1 MNIFVHFNKDM
12 SPNIKYDINIQD
24 VSQWEA
30 HLSFL
35 NKNYYEGNPIHELD
49 LYYELRKHIIS
60 TKSTHKIQFDI
71 VSRLFE
77 GGGLHDTKILGN
89 LRQHINVRYNE
100 NNTDQTIKYFK
111 NKINTLDIPHL
122 RGGYTKQNEINYQ
135 LHSALFVHK
144 LIKGL
149 TYRYILKTRK
159 QIQIQEYIM
168 EMIMNLALF
177 ELLQLHE
184 DYRTVFYIDQIA
196 CMCAVIIYLRMC
208 DNNEYKVDPN
218 KVLLL
223 TLTPIY
229 ALFYE

>member
-1 MNIFVHFNKDM
+1 MSHIIDFNLHDWANQLKT
-12 SPNIKYDINIQD
+12 
-24 VSQWEA
+24 
-30 HLSFL
+30 L
-35 NKNYYEGNPIHELD
+35 NDNYYAENNIHELD
-49 LYYELRKHIIS
+49 LYYELCKHIKGTAS
-60 TKSTHKIQFDI
+60 TDKIQFDI
-71 VSRLFE
+71 VSRLFK
-77 GGGLHDTKILGN
+77 GGSLHDETILQKLN
-89 LRQHINVRYNE
+89 DDVASKYNK
-100 NNTDQTIKYFK
+100 NNTDETIKYFK
-111 NKINTLDIPHL
+111 NKINTLNI
-122 RGGYTKQNEINYQ
+122 RSFAGGYIKKNDKDYQ
-135 LHSALFVHK
+135 LHIALYIHK

-168 EMIMNLALF
+168 EMIMNFALF

-196 CMCAVIIYLRMC
+196 CMCAVIIYLRVC